1 MKLIGSLLIIIV
13 TTWIGFEYA
22 KRLSDRPK
30 QLRQLKVAVQSLEA
44 EMMYGLTPLAEAADH
59 IAKQLPKPIGTFF
72 QRFSEKLLEQEYS
85 AFEAWQAS
93 INEIWNTT
101 ALLDSER
108 EVMLQFGA
116 TLGQHDLEQQ
126 QKQIHLTLAHLAR
139 EEQEA
144 REKQHRYE
152 KMVKSLGFLAG
163 LLVVILLV

>member
-1 MKLIGSLLIIIV
+1 MIIIV

-59 IAKQLPKPIGTFF
+59 IAKQLPKPVSTLF
-72 QRFSEKLLEQEYS
+72 QRFSEKLFEKECS

-93 INEIWNTT
+93 IKDVWNTT

-108 EVMLQFGA
+108 EVMLQFGS

>member
-1 MKLIGSLLIIIV
+1 MRWIGSLMIILV

-44 EMMYGLTPLAEAADH
+44 EMMYGLTPLAQAADH
-59 IAKQLPKPIGTFF
+59 IAKQLPKPVSTVF
-72 QRFSEKLLEQEYS
+72 QSFSEKLLEQEHS

-93 INEIWNTT
+93 IDVVWPTT

-116 TLGQHDLEQQ
+116 TLGQHDRDQQ

-144 REKQHRYE
+144 RERQHRYE